1 MKYETYVES
10 LKTGMS
16 LRLKKRG
23 EKALEK
29 ALVTASPDQ
38 EDFPIGSRRRITSFS
53 EEDTILEEPSTPGPT
68 SGFHHRREMA
78 EVADDDAE
86 TP

>member
-1 MKYETYVES
+1 
-10 LKTGMS
+10 MS

-29 ALVTASPDQ
+29 ALVTASPIDQ
-38 EDFPIGSRRRITSFS
+38 ESFLTGSKPRIPCFS
-53 EEDTILEEPSTPGPT
+53 GEDTILEGEEPSTPGPT
-68 SGFHHRREMA
+68 LGFHHRREVA
-78 EVADDDAE
+78 EVMEDDPV